1 MLVSNFRSICNRLLF
16 RIFGCKDSA
25 KRVQYKKKMQIFIF
39 IAELQP
45 VLSKDSAKRVQ
56 YKKNANFYFYC
67 RVAAYLIQR

>member
-45 VLSKDSAKRVQ
+45 VLSKDSAKRAQ
-56 YKKNANFYFYC
+56 YKKNIAE
-67 RVAAYLIQR
+67 